1 MRKKIIITE
10 AQFHLILEQG
20 FMLGAG
26 NKFVGNFLT
35 NGLKS
40 TGQSLKIDK
49 VDGDK
54 VTITNLS
61 NPSDRNIEGV
71 KDLSSDRSG
80 KTYKRTDG
88 KGYFTFVSKKLN
100 EQLAN
105 AKVTNKPT
113 YEIPNFMTMPNGV
126 ELVQRALIKKGY
138 SVGVKGADGV
148 LGPNTKNAIIKYQK
162 DNGIKQTGIVG
173 PITAKSLGV
182 QSLTSGKPLATT
194 PTTTKKLP
202 INLNPK
208 APSQK
213 SKIDTSLG
221 ISKVDTNNPIVAKSE
236 IGRQMGQNVL
246 EKMKQF
252 TKGIVPVK
260 KDSQIAPHLR
270 IYTDFL
276 RTRTS
281 PITTNDF
288 TSEELKTIL
297 NFIKNSKV
305 GNQSKNVDFSSA
317 INFSNVKSGK
327 ESQIKPDMQKAIGYV
342 LGNAQVKDMGNYYSV
357 TDIYDF
363 NNYKNHPENYTLE
376 KTPSTVKNA
385 VLKLWNGNYV
395 QGLEELSSY
404 YQKFGYE
411 GIPVSLQIPKN
422 LA

>member
-1 MRKKIIITE
+1 MSKIIRLTE
-10 AQFHLILEQG
+10 SD
-20 FMLGAG
+20 
-26 NKFVGNFLT
+26 LT
-35 NGLKS
+35 R
-40 TGQSLKIDK
+40 I
-49 VDGDK
+49 
-54 VTITNLS
+54 
-61 NPSDRNIEGV
+61 V
-71 KDLSSDRSG
+71 KR
-80 KTYKRTDG
+80 
-88 KGYFTFVSKKLN
+88 VIN

-105 AKVTNKPT
+105 AKVTNKPS

-138 SVGVKGADGV
+138 SVGIKGADGV

-182 QSLTSGKPLATT
+182 QSLTSGKQLATKTTT
-194 PTTTKKLP
+194 PATTKKLP
-202 INLNPK
+202 TNLNPK
-208 APSQK
+208 APIQK

-221 ISKVDTNNPIVAKSE
+221 TSKVDTNSPIVAKSE
-236 IGRQMGQNVL
+236 ISRQMGQNVL

-260 KDSQIAPHLR
+260 KDSLIPPHIR

-288 TSEELKTIL
+288 TSEELTAIL